1 MAATS
6 PTPAANISNAG
17 CIVELINVLS
27 YVADHADANAV
38 VCHCLPL
45 LRAQQESLKPC
56 GWRVGGSEHRFT

>member
-38 VCHCLPL
+38 VCHCLP
-45 LRAQQESLKPC
+45 S
-56 GWRVGGSEHRFT
+56 